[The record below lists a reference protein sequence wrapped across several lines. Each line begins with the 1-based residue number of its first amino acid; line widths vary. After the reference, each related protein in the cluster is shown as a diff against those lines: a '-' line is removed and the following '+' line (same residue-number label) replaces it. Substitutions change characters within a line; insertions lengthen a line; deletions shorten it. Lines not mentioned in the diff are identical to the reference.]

1 MMGATALKEGFAVR
15 AAICTR
21 YGPPSVVEIRDV
33 PTPTPKPNEVLIRTH
48 ATCVNS
54 GDARVRGF
62 KVPPGM
68 GVMLW
73 AGVGVFRPRK
83 PILGMD
89 AAGTIEAVGIEVTKF
104 KVGDEV
110 FAMPGFGSGA
120 HAEFVTMP
128 ETGAIAAKPAGLTMA
143 ESASL
148 LFGGT
153 TAVSFLQRDA
163 KLKAGERILING
175 AMGAVGCASIQL
187 AKHIGAHVTAVCS
200 ASKADLARSLGA
212 DEVIDYVSEDFTKNG
227 QTYDV
232 IMDNVGNALWKR
244 SRPSL
249 TERGRL
255 LGVVSTLPE
264 MIRAPLIS
272 KKDGQ
277 RLHAGIAGSS
287 AKMLALLAELAESGK
302 LKPVIDRTYTL
313 DQIVEAHAHVD
324 GGRKTGS
331 VVITFGPS

>member
-1 MMGATALKEGFAVR
+1 MR

-21 YGPPSVVEIRDV
+21 YGPPDVVEIRDV
-33 PTPTPKPNEVLIRTH
+33 PTPTPNPNEVLIRVH
-48 ATCVNS
+48 AACVNS
-54 GDARVRGF
+54 GDARIRGF

-83 PILGMD
+83 PILGID
-89 AAGTIEAVGIEVTKF
+89 VAGTIAAVGDEVTEF
-104 KVGDEV
+104 KPGDEV
-110 FAMPGFGSGA
+110 FAIPGFGTGT

-128 ETGAIAAKPAGLTMA
+128 ETGAIAQKPAGLSMA

-163 KLKAGERILING
+163 KLQAGERILING
-175 AMGAVGCASIQL
+175 ATGAVGCASIQL

-200 ASKADLARSLGA
+200 ASKADLATSLGA
-212 DEVIDYVSEDFTKNG
+212 DEVIDYAREDFTQNG
-227 QTYDV
+227 QTYDF

-244 SRPSL
+244 SQPSL
-249 TERGRL
+249 TGHGRL

-264 MIRAPLIS
+264 MIRAPMIS

-287 AKMLALLAELAESGK
+287 AKMLRFLAELAESGE
-302 LKPVIDRTYTL
+302 LKPVIDRTFTL

-324 GGRKTGS
+324 GGHKTGS
-331 VVITFGPS
+331 VVITIDPA